1 MKYLFLLQK
10 LQGAARGETRARA
23 RGHTL
28 WGTQVS
34 IFIFIVHKL
43 KSLESQQAM
52 FSCFAL
58 PFIRPP
64 PLTPLTPS
72 SSLTNWAI
80 FHTLPKETNTPG
92 TSLEARTKI
101 FVCGRKTSQNF
112 AIITLQKS
120 KWNHHLFMGGH
131 DTVYEIIVCLWIGE
145 RIASDVSTRQLERSS
160 NSCEKPTSSKKCLPV
175 LSILL

>member
-1 MKYLFLLQK
+1 
-10 LQGAARGETRARA
+10 
-23 RGHTL
+23 
-28 WGTQVS
+28 
-34 IFIFIVHKL
+34 
-43 KSLESQQAM
+43 M

-58 PFIRPP
+58 PFIRPSP
-64 PLTPLTPS
+64 PLPSPFYPSSLTPLTRS

-112 AIITLQKS
+112 AIIALQKS
-120 KWNHHLFMGGH
+120 ERKHHLFMGGH
-131 DTVYEIIVCLWIGE
+131 DTLYEIIVCLWIGE

-175 LSILL
+175 LSILLQWYYSYIININSMKST